1 MSSAEKVTGR
11 LCVTQVESLEISD
24 DEWRRLMTKQLQ
36 RYALL
41 NQVIDAV
48 PPYVINVDYH
58 SKEADDIN
66 DNDSSSRD
74 HNDICPHLGNQL
86 DPLETRDQPV
96 HVR

>member
-1 MSSAEKVTGR
+1 MTGR
-11 LCVTQVESLEISD
+11 LCLTQVESLEISD

-58 SKEADDIN
+58 SKEAHDIY
-66 DNDSSSRD
+66 DNDSSSSSSRD

-86 DPLETRDQPV
+86 DPVETRNQPV